1 MKPLILTAALALMF
15 APAVHAATQDAA
27 PRLAEVS
34 VVREGDAFTVDYEF
48 TLDRPAYAFQV
59 SALTREG
66 RRAWRRE
73 RWTVQTPGVVLD
85 RIGAY
90 DVLRSIDGQP
100 LPRRIRILMHPAGGD
115 LEAEYSPS
123 LVFSDGAVAL
133 FTEQFDLIPLESAQ
147 AAADLPRDLNGFDF
161 SFGPTWVTWRDTS
174 GPVLF
179 RGQRAE
185 VASASDAG
193 TYVYFGQ
200 GEAVGGSAVAA
211 IFDPGLPTWL
221 VSELSDFTPLVLAFY
236 ADRIGPRAGDLPTL
250 MVSWSGPTEGMTSMA
265 GSVLPNL
272 IVMDFQGEGVLDRSR
287 RVLDTGRWFIGHEA
301 GHFWLGSQGLRYAA
315 ARDAWITE
323 GGADL
328 MAVRAISSLDSGYNG
343 DPVLQRSVDDCIA
356 LVAIGPLAEAGDRGD
371 NRAFYACGAVWALAF
386 EAARR
391 ASDGGDWFDILRDF
405 RATQTD
411 GILTRDEWLTA
422 FTQATGD
429 PALRQTIERMLDQ
442 GGGDPA
448 ADIAAIFQA
457 TGVAHRH
464 EGGRVILAD

>member
-1 MKPLILTAALALMF
+1 MKPLILTAALALML
-15 APAVHAATQDAA
+15 APSAQATPQDPA

-34 VVREGDAFTVDYEF
+34 VVREGDAFTVDYALN
-48 TLDRPAYAFQV
+48 LDRPAFAFQV

-66 RRAWRRE
+66 RRAWRAE

-90 DVLRSIDGQP
+90 DVLRSTDGQP
-100 LPRRIRILMHPAGGD
+100 LPRRIRIAMRPAGGD

-123 LVFSDGAVAL
+123 LVFSDGSVAL

-147 AAADLPRDLNGFDF
+147 AAADLPRDLNGVRLAG
-161 SFGPTWVTWRDTS
+161 GPTSVSWRDTS

-179 RGQRAE
+179 RGQRVE
-185 VASASDAG
+185 VATASDAG

-200 GEAVGGSAVAA
+200 GQAIGGDAVAA

-221 VSELSDFTPLVLAFY
+221 VGELTDFTPLVLAFF
-236 ADRIGPRAGDLPTL
+236 ADQIGPRSGDRPTL
-250 MVSWSGPTEGMTSMA
+250 MVSWSSPTEGMTSMA

-272 IVMDFQGEGVLDRSR
+272 VVMDFQGEGVLDRSR
-287 RVLDTGRWFIGHEA
+287 GVLDSARWFIGHEA
-301 GHFWLGSQGLRYAA
+301 AHFWLGSQGLRYEA

-328 MAVRAISSLDSGYNG
+328 MAVRAISALDSGYNG
-343 DPVLQRSVDDCIA
+343 DPVLQRSVDDCISLTA
-356 LVAIGPLAEAGDRGD
+356 NGPVAEAGGRGD

-386 EAARR
+386 ESARR
-391 ASDGGDWFDILRDF
+391 ASDGGDWLDILRDF
-405 RATQTD
+405 RTTQTD
-411 GILTRDEWLTA
+411 GILTREEWLTA
-422 FTQATGD
+422 FTRATGD

-448 ADIAAIFQA
+448 ADIAALFQA

-464 EGGRVILAD
+464 EGGRVILAG

>member
-1 MKPLILTAALALMF
+1 MRSLILSAALAVVF
-15 APAVHAATQDAA
+15 ASSAQAVPQEARS
-27 PRLAEVS
+27 RLAEVS
-34 VVREGDAFTVDYEF
+34 VVRQGDTFTVDYEF

-66 RRAWRRE
+66 RRVWRGE

-90 DVLRSIDGQP
+90 DVLRSVDGQP
-100 LPRRIRILMHPAGGD
+100 LPRRVRVLMRPAGGD

-123 LVFSDGAVAL
+123 LVFSDGSVAL

-147 AAADLPRDLNGFDF
+147 AAAALPRDLNGV
-161 SFGPTWVTWRDTS
+161 SLSGGPTWVSWRDTS

-179 RGQRAE
+179 RGQRLE

-193 TYVYFGQ
+193 TYVYFGR
-200 GEAVGGSAVAA
+200 GEAVGGNAVAA

-221 VSELSDFTPLVLAFY
+221 VSELSDFTPMVLAFY
-236 ADRIGPRAGDLPTL
+236 ADRTGPRTGDRPTL

-272 IVMDFQGEGVLDRSR
+272 VVMDFQGEGVLDRSR
-287 RVLDTGRWFIGHEA
+287 RVLDSARWFIGHEA
-301 GHFWLGSQGLRYAA
+301 AHFWLGSQGLRYEA

-328 MAVRAISSLDSGYNG
+328 MAVRAISALDPAYNG
-343 DPVLQRSVDDCIA
+343 DPVLQRSVDDCISLTA
-356 LVAIGPLAEAGDRGD
+356 NGPVVEAGARGEH
-371 NRAFYACGAVWALAF
+371 RAFYACGAVWALAF
-386 EAARR
+386 ESARR

-405 RATQTD
+405 RTTQTD
-411 GILTRDEWLTA
+411 GILSREDWLSA

-448 ADIAAIFQA
+448 ADIAALFQA

-464 EGGRVILAD
+464 EGGRVILSG